1 MNGMPAIEEA
11 EILRERA
18 YAFLRNARRLFE
30 EGEYDLAAFSIE
42 QFCQLILKYKLLI
55 KTGTYPRT
63 HSLLRLLREL
73 DKLQPGKN
81 IRSFID
87 SELMFLTRIE
97 DAYIVARYLPR
108 RYERKEVEE
117 LLKFAERFKEVI
129 ENI

>member
-1 MNGMPAIEEA
+1 MDGMPAIEEA

-30 EGEYDLAAFSIE
+30 EGEYDLAAFNVE

-73 DKLQPGKN
+73 DKLEPEKSLG
-81 IRSFID
+81 SFID

-97 DAYIVARYLPR
+97 DAYIVSRYLPR
-108 RYERKEVEE
+108 RYERREVEE
-117 LLKFAERFKEVI
+117 LLKFAERFREMV
-129 ENI
+129 ENV

>member
-1 MNGMPAIEEA
+1 MPSIEEA
-11 EILRERA
+11 EILRDRA

-30 EGEYDLAAFSIE
+30 EGEYDLAAFSVE

-55 KTGTYPRT
+55 KTGAYPRT

-73 DKLQPGKN
+73 DKMEPKKN

-117 LLKFAERFKEVI
+117 LLKFAERFKEVV

>member
-1 MNGMPAIEEA
+1 MPAIEEA
-11 EILRERA
+11 EILRDRA

-30 EGEYDLAAFSIE
+30 EGEYDLAAFSVE

-63 HSLLRLLREL
+63 NSLLRLLREL
-73 DKLQPGKN
+73 DKLEPRKN
-81 IRSFID
+81 VGSLID

-117 LLKFAERFKEVI
+117 LLKFAERFREVI

>member
-1 MNGMPAIEEA
+1 MDGMPAIEEA
-11 EILRERA
+11 EI
-18 YAFLRNARRLFE
+18 
-30 EGEYDLAAFSIE
+30 
-42 QFCQLILKYKLLI
+42 
-55 KTGTYPRT
+55 
-63 HSLLRLLREL
+63 LREL

>member
-1 MNGMPAIEEA
+1 MSSIEEA

-18 YAFLRNARRLFE
+18 YAFLRNAKRLFE
-30 EGEYDLAAFSIE
+30 EGEYDLAAFNVE

-63 HSLLRLLREL
+63 NSLLRLLREL
-73 DKLQPGKN
+73 DKLQPKKN

-97 DAYIVARYLPR
+97 DAYIVSRYLPR

-117 LLKFAERFKEVI
+117 LLKFAERFREVI

>member
-1 MNGMPAIEEA
+1 MPAIEEA
-11 EILRERA
+11 EILRDRA

-30 EGEYDLAAFSIE
+30 EGEYNLAAFSAE

-63 HSLLRLLREL
+63 NSLLRLLREL
-73 DKLQPGKN
+73 DKLEPGKN
-81 IRSFID
+81 VGSFID

-117 LLKFAERFKEVI
+117 LLKFAERFREVI

>member
-1 MNGMPAIEEA
+1 MPAIEEA
-11 EILRERA
+11 EILRDRA

-30 EGEYDLAAFSIE
+30 EGEYDLAAFSAE

-63 HSLLRLLREL
+63 NSLLRLLREL
-73 DKLQPGKN
+73 DKLEPGKN
-81 IRSFID
+81 VGSFID

-117 LLKFAERFKEVI
+117 LLKFAERFREVI